1 MFKKTIIKIK
11 PILLNLLKKIEQLEQ
26 TMSFQQRIG
35 IKKAKIIKLPEK
47 LVFFIFILVLFVSI
61 FIKILW
67 FEKHFSFILI
77 FFRLLSLIILLY
89 LINEIIFQHIK
100 NTFSRI
106 IANFKNDSKK
116 NFVIFWTIVIL
127 NIVIVLLYTI
137 NSLSFYLLPIAGV
150 VILVGILLGT
160 LYGTIFILLNAF
172 IISFFY
178 YTGDGRIYLY
188 ILFYFLSSLYALGLA
203 EKIYS
208 RKDIFKAIIKS
219 IVFNFIFSFLI
230 EILISNITDI
240 FNLKFSYKLLFKDD
254 IHIFGLLINNFLS
267 GFLSFSILSI
277 FLPPFETIYQK
288 ITNIKLVE
296 LSDFSNPLLKRLMSE
311 APGTYHHSIIV
322 STLTENVALK
332 LGQNSLLCKV
342 ASLYHDIGKLI
353 KPEYFIENQSFL
365 RSPDIEINPS
375 LSALVIINHVKEGVK
390 LAYEHKL
397 DQEIIDIIEQHHG
410 NSVIYGLYDKNL
422 ELNLVNKDLMRYP
435 GPKPQSK
442 EAAIIMIC
450 DSCEAACRSIKEPD
464 AQKIKQ
470 TVESVINTKFIDGQF
485 DETPL
490 TLRDL
495 YIISNIVTQMLISLY
510 HLRTRRKEI
519 GQQ

>member
-1 MFKKTIIKIK
+1 MFKKAIIKIK
-11 PILLNLLKKIEQLEQ
+11 PLLLDLLKKIEQLEQ
-26 TMSFQQRIG
+26 TMSFQQRISV
-35 IKKAKIIKLPEK
+35 KKTKIIKLPEK
-47 LVFFIFILVLFVSI
+47 LLSFIFIAVLFISI

-77 FFRLLSLIILLY
+77 LLRLLSLVVLLY
-89 LINEIIFQHIK
+89 LINEIIFQQIK
-100 NTFSRI
+100 PTIFKI
-106 IANFKNDSKK
+106 VANFKDESKK
-116 NFVIFWTIVIL
+116 NFVIFWTVVIL
-127 NIVIVLLYTI
+127 NIVIVLLYTM
-137 NSLSFYLLPIAGV
+137 NNLSFYLLPNVGI
-150 VILVGILLGT
+150 VILVGILLSV
-160 LYGTIFILLNAF
+160 LYGIVFVLLNVF

-230 EILISNITDI
+230 EILISNNVADI
-240 FNLKFSYKLLFKDD
+240 FNIKFSYKLLFKDD
-254 IHIFGLLINNFLS
+254 IHILGLLVNNFLS

-296 LSDFSNPLLKRLMSE
+296 LSDFSSPLLKRLMSE

-322 STLTENVALK
+322 STLSENVASK

-365 RSPDIEINPS
+365 RGPDIDINPS
-375 LSALVIINHVKEGVK
+375 LAALIIINHVKEGVK
-390 LAYEHKL
+390 LAHEHKL
-397 DQEIIDIIEQHHG
+397 DKEIIDIIEQHHG
-410 NSVIYGLYDKNL
+410 NSVIYGLYDKTL
-422 ELNLVNKDLMRYP
+422 ELNYNKDLIRYP

-450 DSCEAACRSIKEPD
+450 DSCEAACRSIKDPD

-470 TVESVINTKFIDGQF
+470 AVESVINTKFIDGQF

-510 HLRTRRKEI
+510 HLRIRQK
-519 GQQ
+519 